1 MEAAGGGQRRH
12 LEVEARRAAPGSR
25 PPCQAPPRE
34 PYGLHAARV
43 MVSRDVHL
51 SASSFVRLY
60 LPPPAAG
67 DKRLPVVVYFH
78 GGGFVIGSAA
88 SPGYRRCLNDLAAA
102 CPAVTVSVAT
112 ASPWSTR
119 SRPRTRTP
127 PQHSPG
133 SPSAARRRHGEQK
146 GLWEFVCPDAADG
159 ADDPQMNPTAAGA
172 PGLENLVCEK
182 VMVCVAEGN
191 TLRWRGRAYAVAVT
205 SASRWSRRTSERRP
219 AKAACER
226 AEQRWWQAGERAGG

>member
-1 MEAAGGGQRRH
+1 MDSGGGEVSEDTWGGEGRAAGGEAMEAAGSGQRRH

-25 PPCQAPPRE
+25 PPCRAPRRE

-60 LPPPAAG
+60 LPPPASG
-67 DKRLPVVVYFH
+67 DKRLPVVVYIH
-78 GGGFVIGSAA
+78 GG
-88 SPGYRRCLNDLAAA
+88 
-102 CPAVTVSVAT
+102 
-112 ASPWSTR
+112 
-119 SRPRTRTP
+119 
-127 PQHSPG
+127 G
-133 SPSAARRRHGEQK
+133 SPSAARRRQGEQK

-191 TLRWRGRAYAVAVT
+191 
-205 SASRWSRRTSERRP
+205 
-219 AKAACER
+219 
-226 AEQRWWQAGERAGG
+226 